1 MLTKT
6 YKTSVGKTS
15 NYQTSE
21 SSAVNDRQRILR
33 NNSVEIMEDSSL
45 SSSMT
50 NSCSSIPSSSDIE
63 EDQSEDENY
72 GFESSGTH
80 YTSRSYERQFN
91 DRVPLISLSYP
102 NDQSTPGRATNIALE
117 AKHSPKTFSRNLLL
131 LPPIITDYQ
140 SYLSIPYLSIL

>member
-21 SSAVNDRQRILR
+21 SSTVNDRQRILR

-80 YTSRSYERQFN
+80 YTSPKPDAGRWNMKVVQVKFIQRL
-91 DRVPLISLSYP
+91 LIP
-102 NDQSTPGRATNIALE
+102 R
-117 AKHSPKTFSRNLLL
+117 
-131 LPPIITDYQ
+131 II
-140 SYLSIPYLSIL
+140 